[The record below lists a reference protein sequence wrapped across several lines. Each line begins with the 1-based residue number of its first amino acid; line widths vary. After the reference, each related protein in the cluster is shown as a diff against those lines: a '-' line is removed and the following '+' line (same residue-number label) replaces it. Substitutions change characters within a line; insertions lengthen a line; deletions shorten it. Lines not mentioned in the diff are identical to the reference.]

1 MRDRIVVTGMGIICA
16 IGHNKDEVLVNMR
29 DGKTGI
35 DKIKSFST
43 EKFISS
49 LGAEVKGY
57 DPVKYFSLDEQD
69 QYDIC
74 TQYAIIAAK
83 EALVD
88 SALNLEEVNKNRV
101 GLALGTCNAGIS
113 SLENQGK
120 LTNLDSQM
128 LSRYPFFQPAD
139 SVARYF
145 EIGGPVNTINTAC
158 AASGNAIGFAREMIV
173 NGHADLMF
181 VGGTDSMSPTVFAGF
196 NALKA
201 LNAELCG
208 PYSEKYGL
216 NLGEGSAFII
226 LESLNSA
233 LGRGAHIYSE
243 ICGYSLSNDGYH
255 ITAPEPDGKGV
266 SLAIEQAIKNAGISK
281 SQIQYINTHGT
292 GTKANDAAEIK
303 GLRNVFGEENFSRI
317 PISSTKSYFGHNLG
331 AAAII
336 EYVTTLLSMQEGFLP
351 PNLRIETV
359 REGCNDAYLIKE
371 STQEKLPDYF
381 LCNNSAFGGHNASIV
396 SKYWGGEDSGADFE
410 DIQQKRVGIVGLGT
424 VDNHGYSSGNISSF
438 LIRKIKEEC
447 EENSSFNLKEYDA
460 SLYERRLNKITQ
472 FSIGAADLA
481 LKDSNLEIDAT
492 NGTDIG
498 LIYGTSRG
506 SLESTTKYLSGIL
519 EKGHEFAS
527 GIYFPDLVLNSV
539 SGKLSKIMKLKGFSS
554 SLSTGGNDGLMS
566 AFYGYETIKNGI
578 QPYCLV
584 GAGDE
589 CSALSEEINKALS
602 YDSNIYPIS
611 EGSAFAVFADLE
623 KAKGQNRKIYSEIKG
638 FGAVMK
644 SCQEKDNPDFIF
656 RAIDVALSNANLLA
670 TDINFVLYSAPPRK
684 KDVEQH
690 ELVLKSVFNQK
701 ETPIFCIN
709 NIIGYRESASA
720 LTHLC
725 LASDIIYTSQ
735 SECLYEFIEPSKQM
749 MQFNQ
754 LEKGLVVGTSANGN
768 CIAAIVSA
776 IQ

>member
-1 MRDRIVVTGMGIICA
+1 MSERIVVTGMGIICG

-35 DKIKSFST
+35 TKIEGFPT

-49 LGAEVKGY
+49 LGAEIKDY
-57 DPVKYFSLDEQD
+57 NPAKYFSSEEQK
-69 QYDIC
+69 QYDVC

-83 EALVD
+83 EALED
-88 SALNLEEVNKNRV
+88 SALNLVDVNRNRIGV
-101 GLALGTCNAGIS
+101 ALGTCNAGIS

-120 LTNLDSQM
+120 LTNLDSKM

-139 SVARYF
+139 SVAKYF
-145 EIGGPVNTINTAC
+145 ELGGPVNTLNTAC
-158 AASGNAIGFAREMIV
+158 AASGNALGFARDMIV

-216 NLGEGSAFII
+216 NLGEGSAFVI
-226 LESLNSA
+226 LESLSNA
-233 LGRGAHIYSE
+233 LKRGAHIYSE
-243 ICGYSLSNDGYH
+243 ICGYSLSNDGHH
-255 ITAPEPDGKGV
+255 ITAPEPDGKGI
-266 SLAIEQAIKNAGISK
+266 SLAVEQAIKDAGISK

-303 GLRNVFGEENFSRI
+303 GLRNVFGKEEFSNI

-336 EYVTTLLSMQEGFLP
+336 EYVTTLLSVQEGFLP
-351 PNLRIETV
+351 SNLRVETV
-359 REGCNDAYLIKE
+359 REGCNDANLIQE
-371 STQEKLPDYF
+371 NMHEKLPDYF

-396 SKYWGGEDSGADFE
+396 SKYWDEKEIAVGLKDNKQA
-410 DIQQKRVGIVGLGT
+410 RVGIIGLGT
-424 VDNHGYSSGNISSF
+424 VDNQGHSSGNISSF
-438 LIRKIKEEC
+438 LNHKLSESY
-447 EENSSFNLKEYDA
+447 EENSSFNLKEYDS

-481 LKDSNLEIDAT
+481 LKDSNLEVDTT
-492 NGTDIG
+492 NGTSIG

-527 GIYFPDLVLNSV
+527 GIHFPDLVLNSV
-539 SGKLSKIMKLKGFSS
+539 SGKLSKVMKLKGFSS
-554 SLSTGGNDGLMS
+554 SLSTGGNDGMMS
-566 AFYGYETIKNGI
+566 ALYGYETIKNRN

-589 CSALSEEINKALS
+589 CSALSEEIDKALL
-602 YDSNIYPIS
+602 YDNDTFMIS
-611 EGSAFAVFADLE
+611 EGSTFAVLADLE
-623 KAKGQNRKIYSEIKG
+623 KAKKENRKIYSEIKG
-638 FGAVMK
+638 FGSVMRNG
-644 SCQEKDNPDFIF
+644 QECDESDFIF
-656 RAIDVALSNANLLA
+656 RAIDAALQNAKLST
-670 TDINFVLYSAPPRK
+670 TDINFVMYSAPPRQQ
-684 KDVEQH
+684 DVEHH
-690 ELVLKSVFNQK
+690 ESVLKNMFNQN
-701 ETPIFCIN
+701 ETPIICIN
-709 NIIGYRESASA
+709 NIIGYRESSSA

-725 LASDIIYTSQ
+725 LASDIIYTSEI
-735 SECLYEFIEPSKQM
+735 ECLDKLIEPSSEM
-749 MQFNQ
+749 MLFNK
-754 LEKGLVVGTSANGN
+754 LETGLVIGTSANGN

-776 IQ
+776 V